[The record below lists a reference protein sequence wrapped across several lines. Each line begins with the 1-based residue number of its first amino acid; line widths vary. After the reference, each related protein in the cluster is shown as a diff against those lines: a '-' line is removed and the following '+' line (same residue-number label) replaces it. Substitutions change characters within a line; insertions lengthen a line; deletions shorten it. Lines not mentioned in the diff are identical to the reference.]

1 MRSSMETCTV
11 LAARDHHM
19 ASEEKP
25 SVGRRIW
32 RMTKGDPKGTYV
44 DAGNMPRAEPRS
56 VDERHSGWA
65 MSSFELKYGLDVS
78 DVEDTVPAA
87 LLDNLFNGPRS

>member
-1 MRSSMETCTV
+1 
-11 LAARDHHM
+11 
-19 ASEEKP
+19 
-25 SVGRRIW
+25 
-32 RMTKGDPKGTYV
+32 MTRGGPKSTNV
-44 DAGNMPRAEPRS
+44 DDGNTPPAESKS

-87 LLDNLFNGPRS
+87 LLDRLFNGPRS